1 MRRARGAHLVQNE
14 RMLAELATYG
24 ALSFG
29 ALLAILSP
37 LATVP
42 LFLAM
47 TDANTTAERLA
58 MARRACL
65 VACGVILAVS
75 FLGVRVLGAF
85 RISVAAFQIAGGI
98 VILRVAL
105 EMLRG
110 SRELK
115 VSDEERA
122 EGAWKDDV
130 AITPLAVPM
139 LAGPGTITTAILLAH
154 EADSLLQ
161 HAVLAGNILAVY
173 AITFV
178 ALRLAAIHSFRLGAI
193 PLKVSARLMG
203 LLLAGI
209 AVQFVLDGARE
220 AGLG

>member
-1 MRRARGAHLVQNE
+1 
-14 RMLAELATYG
+14 MLAELVTYS
-24 ALSFG
+24 ALCFG
-29 ALLAILSP
+29 ALLSILSP
-37 LATVP
+37 FATVP

-47 TDANTTAERLA
+47 TESNSREERLA

-65 VACGVILAVS
+65 VACAVILVFS
-75 FLGVRVLGAF
+75 FTGLRILGAF
-85 RISVAAFQIAGGI
+85 RISVAAFEIAGGI

-115 VSDEERA
+115 VSEAERI
-122 EGAWKDDV
+122 EGLRKEDV

-139 LAGPGTITTAILLAH
+139 LAGPGTITTAILLSN
-154 EADSLLQ
+154 EADTFLQLGLL
-161 HAVLAGNILAVY
+161 AANVLLVY
-173 AITFV
+173 AITF
-178 ALRLAAIHSFRLGAI
+178 ASLRFAAMHSVRLGET
-193 PLKVSARLMG
+193 PLKISARIMG

-209 AVQFVLDGARE
+209 AVQFLIDGARE

>member
-1 MRRARGAHLVQNE
+1 MP
-14 RMLAELATYG
+14 AELATYA

-37 LATVP
+37 FATVP

-47 TDANTTAERLA
+47 TETNDTEERLA

-65 VACGVILAVS
+65 VACAVILAFS
-75 FLGVRVLGAF
+75 LLGTRLLGVF
-85 RISVAAFQIAGGI
+85 RISVGAFQIAGGL

-110 SRELK
+110 SRALK
-115 VSDEERA
+115 VSEEERA
-122 EGAWKDDV
+122 EGAWKDDI

-139 LAGPGTITTAILLAH
+139 LAGPGTITTAILLGH
-154 EADSLLQ
+154 EADGLLL
-161 HAVLAGNILAVY
+161 HAVLAANILAVY

-178 ALRLAAIHSFRLGAI
+178 ALRLAAIHSFRLGTL
-193 PLKVSARLMG
+193 PLKISARLMG